1 MKNQLIFDHE
11 KLDVYQLELSF
22 VAWAADLL
30 KEIKAALSGSY
41 VLRYRR
47 GATEKSRTK
56 DEHENEEEK
65 NDPPKARPG
74 VYVSLRDLVALQFQA
89 RGFSFLPRQPIHS
102 LLAGR
107 HASRLRG
114 RGLNFEEIRRYLP
127 GDDIRQIDWKA
138 TVRTRKTQ
146 FRVYTEERER
156 SVVLIV
162 DQRITMFFGSVRN
175 MKSVTAAEAAALGVW
190 RVLSQKDRVGAIVF
204 NDSQIEEI
212 RPQRSRAT
220 AMRILQAIV
229 EQNHALSLDGGLRAN
244 PAMFNE
250 AVRHCERLAKHD
262 FLVCIISDA
271 FGHDE
276 DSRKLLTTIAQHND
290 VLFGFVHDPL
300 EVALP
305 DAGPLIF
312 GDGSRQLQVDTG
324 DGKLREDF
332 RETFAEQR
340 AAGRKFL
347 LQRETPVIPL
357 STAEGVAE
365 QLRHLLGRSLPSAQ
379 SS

>member
-1 MKNQLIFDHE
+1 MTRPSVE
-11 KLDVYQLELSF
+11 KIV
-22 VAWAADLL
+22 
-30 KEIKAALSGSY
+30 
-41 VLRYRR
+41 
-47 GATEKSRTK
+47 
-56 DEHENEEEK
+56 
-65 NDPPKARPG
+65 PG
-74 VYVSLRDLVALQFQA
+74 VYTSLGELVALQFKA

-146 FRVYTEERER
+146 SRVYTEERER

-175 MKSVTAAEAAALGVW
+175 MKSVTAAEAAALAVW
-190 RVLSQKDRVGAIVF
+190 RVLSQKDRIGAIIF
-204 NDSQIEEI
+204 NDSHLEEI
-212 RPQRSRAT
+212 PAQRSRVT
-220 AMRILQAIV
+220 AMRILGAIV
-229 EQNHALSLDGGLRAN
+229 AQNHALSLDGDRRAN
-244 PAMFNE
+244 PGMFNE
-250 AVRHCERLAKHD
+250 ALRHCERLAKHD
-262 FLVCIISDA
+262 CLVCIISDGS
-271 FGHDE
+271 GHDE
-276 DSRKLLTTIAQHND
+276 ESRKLLTLIAQHND

-312 GDGSRQLQVDTG
+312 GDGSRQLQVDT
-324 DGKLREDF
+324 DDAKLRENF
-332 RETFAEQR
+332 RETFAEER

-347 LQRETPVIPL
+347 LHRETPVIPL

-365 QLRHLLGRSLPSAQ
+365 QLRHHLNRSSRR
-379 SS
+379 